1 MAKVI
6 ITCGKICSGKT
17 TYAEK
22 LRKELSAV
30 ILSVDEIMLAMFEFG
45 AGEKHDEYVERIKAY
60 LYNKSAELI
69 ETGINVILDW
79 GLWTKSERRYTSEFY
94 KSRNIDYEIHFLNIS
109 HEEWA
114 KRINMRNSLVISGK
128 TSSYIVDEELTEK
141 VNALF
146 EMPDINEIDVW
157 IYQ

>member
-22 LRKELSAV
+22 QRKELSAV

-128 TSSYIVDEELTEK
+128 TSSYIVDEGLIEK

-157 IYQ
+157 INQ

>member
-30 ILSVDEIMLAMFEFG
+30 ILSVDEIMLAMFDSD
-45 AGEKHDEYVERIKAY
+45 AGKKHDEYVERIKNY
-60 LYNKSAELI
+60 LFNKSTELI

-79 GLWTKSERRYTSEFY
+79 GLWTKSERIYTREFY
-94 KSRNIDYEIHFLNIS
+94 KSRNIVCEIHFLNIS

-128 TSSYIVDEELTEK
+128 TSSYIVDEGLTEK

-157 IYQ
+157 INQ